1 LKAIEDYQKRRT
13 EILNKL
19 EILHHHPF
27 LQPRIR
33 KLYEREL
40 RHIEETLKDLEK
52 EAENLAMEYA
62 PREYELLQT
71 IPGVG
76 KRLAGA
82 ILGILSPLTRF
93 ESSKELS
100 SFLGLAPQID
110 QSGKRKEGFRVR
122 GGIPFCGSSSTLL
135 PSVLLGSTGSVS
147 SSMNVW

>member
-1 LKAIEDYQKRRT
+1 MKAIEDYQKRRT

-100 SFLGLAPQID
+100 SFLGLAP
-110 QSGKRKEGFRVR
+110 R
-122 GGIPFCGSSSTLL
+122 
-135 PSVLLGSTGSVS
+135 
-147 SSMNVW
+147 

>member
-1 LKAIEDYQKRRT
+1 
-13 EILNKL
+13 
-19 EILHHHPF
+19 
-27 LQPRIR
+27 
-33 KLYEREL
+33 
-40 RHIEETLKDLEK
+40 
-52 EAENLAMEYA
+52 MEYA

-135 PSVLLGSTGSVS
+135 PSVLLGLTGSVS